1 MDWFRELS
9 ACSEQHFFRTPLV
22 SFLVLI
28 QKKFFTGVPKNLFI
42 FKKKKTRKLGLQFYY
57 KLEVL
62 EFFEKSTFLPK
73 ISFH

>member
-1 MDWFRELS
+1 MDWFRKLS

-42 FKKKKTRKLGLQFYY
+42 FFKKKNKKTWTTILL
-57 KLEVL
+57 
-62 EFFEKSTFLPK
+62 
-73 ISFH
+73 